1 MKTLSTLSIC
11 FFASFQIN
19 SQILTAPVAQE
30 VYGGTVGDIET
41 WSFHADSVYVVVSTE
56 SPNSIFF
63 SKAYRPGTGTLT
75 NLDWTPLP
83 SADADNGYGDGIGNI
98 EIHETSNSIFFLHQ
112 SYVYKTDFTSSSAVA
127 VDSLVKEFII
137 VGDTMFLV
145 KNNPLPS
152 GLDTLEFGA
161 LNLAGNYS
169 PTNGLSL
176 LKTYFDPPQMIVNS
190 FNNVLCI
197 FERGASPHMLSFDD
211 PIHLMT
217 NSTPVMSFLSPAPA
231 VTNIEWQTYGFAD
244 NGTWYVAGQPPL
256 GNPTAANR
264 HIAWSNSNGFS
275 WDYQPINT
283 PGLVGGVVGN
293 NLIIDDL
300 STERN
305 LFLGNA
311 VLKDTSFMSDWVNPG
326 SQYIGDYNRA
336 NDGVTKADPIM
347 NDLKYHST
355 NVGMGYSTNQSDSI
369 FGWNTGLE
377 AVQVNDLDMNSAFT
391 IGWVASK
398 SGIRNVMDYNTPSE
412 VWSSTIFP
420 TGDGA
425 PYQAVGMDPNNDN
438 VIYVGNQRIYKT
450 SNSGTP
456 ISPTNDGWS
465 QVFSPEITPFNFNS
479 INSHCT
485 SIEVSPDNS
494 SVVVAGFT
502 GTFGDKGGVFYS
514 LDAGISWDQLLLIT
528 SVNGQ
533 DVNVLDIEF
542 TLENSNVVLYIGL
555 ESDPITSGAYGLF
568 RAELIA
574 GSWSLTRDGS
584 YGATDGVVDIQINN
598 TRDTLV
604 FLNTDPGLLPVN
616 NVQVK
621 ELVSGAWSS
630 YFGPWA
636 GGYGSAI
643 TLGEGYIFMAIN
655 EEIHTIPLDF
665 SVPWNVAYNYPV
677 GTNINVLFYDDLL
690 VGTGTGLYAHNL
702 DLSTINIVE
711 SNYQK
716 LSIYPNPVADVLH
729 LSNDAMF
736 KVYNILGEIVYE
748 TDKPEASFLTKKIN
762 PGTYIIVDSVGNW
775 NKFIV
780 L

>member
-1 MKTLSTLSIC
+1 MKTLSTLFVYFVVVS
-11 FFASFQIN
+11 QIN
-19 SQILTAPVAQE
+19 SQTLTAPVAQA

-41 WSFHADSVYVVVSTE
+41 WSFDTDSVYVVVSTE

-63 SKAYRPGTGTLT
+63 SKAYRGGGAGNLT
-75 NLDWTPLP
+75 NLDWTVLP
-83 SADADNGYGDGIGNI
+83 SADADNGYGGGIGNI

-112 SYVYKTDFTSSSAVA
+112 SYVYQTDFTASSAVA
-127 VDSLVKEFII
+127 VDSMVKEFLI
-137 VGDTMFLV
+137 VGDTMFLL
-145 KNNPLPS
+145 KNSPLPS
-152 GLDTLEFGA
+152 GFDTLEFGA
-161 LNLAGNYS
+161 ISSVGNYTS
-169 PTNGLSL
+169 TNGLSM
-176 LKTYFDPPQMIVNS
+176 LKTYFDPPQMLVNP
-190 FNNVLCI
+190 FNNVLCL
-197 FERGASPHMLSFDD
+197 FERGSSPHMLSFDD

-217 NSTPVMSFLSPAPA
+217 NSTPVISFLNPAPA

-244 NGTWYVAGQPPL
+244 NGTFYVAGQPPL
-256 GNPTAANR
+256 GNPTATNR
-264 HIAWSNSNGFS
+264 HIAWSNSSGFS
-275 WDYQPINT
+275 WADAPINT
-283 PGLVGGVVGN
+283 PGLVGGVVGS

-300 STERN
+300 ATERN

-326 SQYIGDYNRA
+326 SIYISDYNRA

-355 NVGMGYSTNQSDSI
+355 NVGMGYSTYQSDSI

-377 AVQVNDLDMNSAFT
+377 AVQVNDIDMNAGFT
-391 IGWVASK
+391 KGWVASK
-398 SGIRNVMDYNTPSE
+398 SGIRSVMDYNTASE
-412 VWSSTIFP
+412 TWSSTIFP
-420 TGDGA
+420 TGDGS
-425 PYQAVGMDPNNDN
+425 PYEAIGMDPNNDN
-438 VIYVGNQRIYKT
+438 VIYAGNQRIYKT
-450 SNSGTP
+450 SNSGTL
-456 ISPTNDGWS
+456 WS
-465 QVFSPEITPFNFNS
+465 QAFSPENAPYNFNS

-502 GTFGDKGGVFYS
+502 GKYGDKGGCFYS
-514 LDAGISWDQLLLIT
+514 LDAGASWNQLLLIS

-542 TLENSNVVLYIGL
+542 TLENSNVVAYIGL

-574 GSWSLTRDGS
+574 GVWSLARDGS

-616 NVQVK
+616 NVQIK
-621 ELVSGAWSS
+621 ELAGGVWSS

-643 TLGEGYIFMAIN
+643 TLGEGYIFIAIN
-655 EEIHTIPLDF
+655 EQIHTIPLDF
-665 SVPWNVAYNYPV
+665 SNPWNVAYNYPV

-716 LSIYPNPVADVLH
+716 LSIYPNPVTDILH
-729 LSNDAMF
+729 LSNAALF
-736 KVYNILGEIVYE
+736 KVYNILGELVYE
-748 TDKPEASFLTKKIN
+748 TNQPESLFLTKGIDS
-762 PGTYIIVDSVGNW
+762 GTYIIVDSEGNW

-780 L
+780 Q